1 MSTSCGY
8 HRFHFRWEIPY
19 WVSQWS
25 RTIIRILCALKHWI
39 QTTDCEDEVKPA
51 MSAEPGWWKPY
62 ADDLQWRIV
71 YQHLAQGL
79 SYQAIARNLSIAT
92 STVQWLYAL
101 FETTDVQP
109 LDPWKGNKTQTG
121 KKKKTIWSHW
131 AVHYRN
137 GYGKLIPLP
146 RRSLPA
152 VAGSIGNFYF
162 ASHSLQTTQGLWHY
176 SQEDQANCNAE
187 MWSLAW
193 SLLSTLFSLVPINL
207 SLLLSQAQMLEIIC
221 SSLVMLWEEWVQHA
235 IDFFLEVKE
244 WIASLLFLLLAYLLL
259 KSPVT
264 PSMEILLW
272 FCQGISNTSNE
283 AIRWSQPK
291 INRSDGQPLRPS
303 CWGDCWSFST
313 IWNYSIFARLQPRPE
328 SNWGSF

>member
-121 KKKKTIWSHW
+121 KKKKLYDHTELYITGM
-131 AVHYRN
+131 VMEN
-137 GYGKLIPLP
+137 
-146 RRSLPA
+146 
-152 VAGSIGNFYF
+152 
-162 ASHSLQTTQGLWHY
+162 
-176 SQEDQANCNAE
+176 
-187 MWSLAW
+187 
-193 SLLSTLFSLVPINL
+193 
-207 SLLLSQAQMLEIIC
+207 
-221 SSLVMLWEEWVQHA
+221 SSLCLG
-235 IDFFLEVKE
+235 EVCQQLQE
-244 WIASLLFLLLAYLLL
+244 ALGISISPPTVCRLL
-259 KSPVT
+259 KAY
-264 PSMEILLW
+264 
-272 FCQGISNTSNE
+272 GITRKK
-283 AIRWSQPK
+283 IRQ
-291 INRSDGQPLRPS
+291 IATQRCD
-303 CWGDCWSFST
+303 
-313 IWNYSIFARLQPRPE
+313 RLHGAFLAHC
-328 SNWGSF
+328 SL